1 MCRHKIG
8 MCESYS
14 PVPCDETVIRDNKVH
29 LAWCQVVT
37 GLLGVG
43 VGGCLT
49 FFVSLCAN
57 RLVLEII
64 VILQIAIIGERGR
77 QLSRFC

>member
-37 GLLGVG
+37 GLWL
-43 VGGCLT
+43 VGGSGGRLDFLCQ
-49 FFVSLCAN
+49 SLRQPPCVRDHCRTAN
-57 RLVLEII
+57 SNQRRE
-64 VILQIAIIGERGR
+64 GETT
-77 QLSRFC
+77 Q